1 MPAGIDVTHWE
12 GEMKGGRVLQWVVA
26 VRRAIRRSVAAL
38 VPIAMMAAMSPTAAQ
53 ADDAAGYPK
62 RPLRVI
68 VPWPAGGVSD
78 IGTRRIATVMEKWLG
93 VRLVVENRPG
103 ASGQL
108 AVETVARAAPDGYT
122 ILAGDVATHG
132 INACVFDKLNADPV
146 KDFAPISLRI
156 RGPMVLVVSASS
168 PYRTVDDLVKASR
181 ASADPIP
188 YASPG
193 LGTLQ
198 HLQTELFADATGA
211 KLRPVI
217 YKGEAPAITEVVG
230 GQLPVMFAFPAV
242 ALPHIQGGRLR
253 ALAVTA
259 TKRIPALPDAPT
271 FGSLGH
277 PALEVYSW
285 GAFFAPKGTPRA
297 IVDKFAAAVARANQ
311 DPVMRDYAASF
322 GADPASSTPDE
333 LGVWVKREIERLC
346 VITKKA
352 GIRME

>member
-1 MPAGIDVTHWE
+1 MKAGDVMRCGSAARTALR
-12 GEMKGGRVLQWVVA
+12 GG
-26 VRRAIRRSVAAL
+26 IAAL
-38 VPIAMMAAMSPTAAQ
+38 VWLATMTAIVPATAQ

-62 RPLRVI
+62 CPVRVI

-168 PYRTVDDLVKASR
+168 PYRSVDDLVKASR
-181 ASADPIP
+181 AAADPIP
-188 YASPG
+188 YASSG

-198 HLQTELFADATGA
+198 HLQMELFADATGA

-242 ALPHIQGGRLR
+242 ALPHIQSGRLR

-259 TKRIPALPDAPT
+259 TKRIPVLPDAPT
-271 FGSLGH
+271 FGALGH
-277 PALEVYSW
+277 PSLEVYSW
-285 GAFFAPKGTPRA
+285 GAFFAPKGTPRP
-297 IVDKFAAAVARANQ
+297 IVDKIAAAVARANQ
-311 DPVMRDYAASF
+311 DPVMRSYAASF

-333 LGVWVKREIERLC
+333 LGAWVKHEIDRLC

-352 GIRME
+352 GIRLE

>member
-1 MPAGIDVTHWE
+1 MQAEH
-12 GEMKGGRVLQWVVA
+12 VLQWVAA
-26 VRRAIRRSVAAL
+26 VRTVTSRCVAAL
-38 VPIAMMAAMSPTAAQ
+38 VSFAMIAAISPATAQ
-53 ADDAAGYPK
+53 ADDTVGFPK
-62 RPLRVI
+62 RPVRII

-271 FGSLGH
+271 FTSLGH
-277 PALEVYSW
+277 PSLEVYSW

-346 VITKKA
+346 IITKKA